1 MANFWSVL
9 VALIVDYITKWLNP
23 ISPSLVPRFS
33 ELLNLA
39 VKDMPPP
46 SSMSFGAAP
55 DELKVMVKKLITDLV
70 NKHFSNRPI
79 IAKILVSLADNLPDS
94 LIDKL
99 WDSIFKA
106 GVVSTPAPVR
116 SAFNPDVNPVAS
128 ALEAE
133 LV

>member
-9 VALIVDYITKWLNP
+9 VALIMDYITKWLNP

-33 ELLNLA
+33 ELLHSA
-39 VKDMPPP
+39 VKDMPVPTDY
-46 SSMSFGAAP
+46 GAAP

-70 NKHFSNRPI
+70 NKHFANRPI